1 MPLPYAPSIVSGVMP
16 RPVQTPGLSYRS
28 GRDVAAG
35 EAFSTEPK
43 MLIAATAGARNC
55 FFMLVSTF
63 RKWNSFPET
72 VKAVFL
78 PNLPIRTD
86 QVDHAQIIT
95 ATTKNVVFSQHRRC
109 QFQFLRHPA

>member
-1 MPLPYAPSIVSGVMP
+1 CALNCQ
-16 RPVQTPGLSYRS
+16 R
-28 GRDVAAG
+28 RDAAASANARTFVPKRQRCG
-35 EAFSTEPK
+35 CREAFSTEPK